1 MSVDGSQLVARA
13 RGAVERTFVGGTA
26 PPAEEAWWSEPAA
39 TFVTLT
45 RGGELRG
52 CIGSVSPRRPLLEDV
67 EHNARAA
74 AFQDP
79 RFAPL
84 RPEELDAVRFEVSLL
99 GPLEPLEFTDEADA
113 LRQLRPHVDGVVLTW
128 QDHRGLFLP
137 QVWDQL
143 PEPARFLAALKRKAG
158 LSPGFWAADVRLERF
173 EVHKWKEP
181 RE

>member
-1 MSVDGSQLVARA
+1 MDGQQLVVRA
-13 RGAVERTFVGGTA
+13 RGAVERSFSGAA
-26 PPAEEAWWSEPAA
+26 PPPADAPWWSEPAA

-52 CIGSVSPRRPLLEDV
+52 CIGSVSPRRTLLDDV

-74 AFQDP
+74 AFDDP

-84 RPEELDAVRFEVSLL
+84 RSEELGDVRFEVSLL
-99 GPLEPLEFTDEADA
+99 GPLEPIRFVGEADA

-128 QDHRGLFLP
+128 GHHRGLFLP
-137 QVWDQL
+137 QVWEQL

-158 LSPGFWAADVRLERF
+158 LRPDFWAADVRLERF
-173 EVHKWKEP
+173 EVHKWKEEP
-181 RE
+181 R